1 VTVGPHDRWPMIV
14 GLDHIGLAVS
24 DPERAA
30 RAYEVLMGAA
40 PHPGDA
46 CRFQLA
52 NMALEIAAGGEEPIF
67 SLGFAAA
74 DLAETTRVLD
84 RRGIASEDG
93 RLSAKDTHGVAITL
107 AEKHSKPPPAA
118 RPDAPHALDHVVI
131 HTPDPERAVALY
143 GGRLGLDLRLDRSNP
158 QWGSRLLFFR
168 CGGAVV
174 EVSADLKASVS
185 DGPDRI
191 TGLAWRVADP
201 AAARARLAV
210 AGLDVSPV
218 RPGRKPGTAVFTV
231 RAGVPG
237 APTLMLG
244 GAEQPVR
251 GSETG

>member
-1 VTVGPHDRWPMIV
+1 MIV
-14 GLDHIGLAVS
+14 GLDHIGLAVA
-24 DPERAA
+24 DLEGAA
-30 RAYEVLMGAA
+30 RAYEVLLGAA
-40 PHPGDA
+40 PAPGA
-46 CRFQLA
+46 ARRFRLA
-52 NMALEIAAGGEEPIF
+52 NMALEIVAGGEEPDF

-74 DLAETTRVLD
+74 DLAETTRVLG
-84 RRGIASEDG
+84 RRGIASEHG
-93 RLSAKDTHGVAITL
+93 RLAADATHGVAITL
-107 AEKHSKPPPAA
+107 AAASSEPAPPT

-143 GGRLGLDLRLDRSNP
+143 GGRLGLDLRLDRCNP

-174 EVSADLKASVS
+174 EIGADLKAPVS

-201 AAARARLAV
+201 AAAQARFAA

-237 APTLMLG
+237 APALMIG
-244 GAEQPVR
+244 
-251 GSETG
+251 GSEP

>member
-1 VTVGPHDRWPMIV
+1 MIV

-24 DPERAA
+24 DPEGAV
-30 RAYEVLMGAA
+30 RAYELLMGAA
-40 PHPGDA
+40 LHPGA
-46 CRFQLA
+46 PRRFQLS
-52 NMALEIAAGGEEPIF
+52 NMALEIAAGGEEPVF
-67 SLGFAAA
+67 SLGFAA
-74 DLAETTRVLD
+74 DDFAETARVLD
-84 RRGIASEDG
+84 RRGIPSEDG
-93 RLSAKDTHGVAITL
+93 RLSAKGTHGVSITL
-107 AEKHSKPPPAA
+107 AAKGSELSPPG

-131 HTPDPERAVALY
+131 HTPDAERAVALY

-174 EVSADLKASVS
+174 EVGADLTAPVS

-201 AAARARLAV
+201 AAARARLAT

-237 APTLMLG
+237 APALMLG
-244 GAEQPVR
+244 GLE
-251 GSETG
+251 S